1 MKLAVVRMVGK
12 ISSTDD
18 ERNRVRSGL
27 NLITDGAMQL
37 SERFAKEQVR
47 PNYISNRVKIT
58 MALPV
63 RSDIEVSTLLQRR
76 GIVVEVRLLEFV

>member
-47 PNYISNRVKIT
+47 PNHVSNRVKIT

>member
-18 ERNRVRSGL
+18 ERNRIRSGL
-27 NLITDGAMQL
+27 NLVTDGTMQL
-37 SERFAKEQVR
+37 SEGFAKVQVR
-47 PNYISNRVKIT
+47 PDNVGDGVKIT

-63 RSDIEVSTLLQRR
+63 RRDIKVSTLLQR
-76 GIVVEVRLLEFV
+76 